1 MAKYDI
7 NQTIRFLVVGGTT
20 FFIDMALLIVLVKYF
35 DVYYLVSTA
44 IAFLVASLINYYL
57 SVLIVFEAGKYSS
70 RKKELVVF
78 FIFTFL
84 GVTINHIIIYICSN
98 ILMLRL
104 FVSKLVS
111 VFVVTVF
118 NFLTKKNI
126 VFLN

>member
-1 MAKYDI
+1 
-7 NQTIRFLVVGGTT
+7 
-20 FFIDMALLIVLVKYF
+20 MALLLVLVKYF
-35 DVYYLVSTA
+35 DVYYLISTA
-44 IAFLVASLINYYL
+44 IAFLIASLINYYL
-57 SVLIVFEAGKYSS
+57 SILMVFEAGKYSS
-70 RKKELVVF
+70 RKKELIVF

-111 VFVVTVF
+111 VILVTVF
-118 NFLTKKNI
+118 NFLTKKHI

>member
-1 MAKYDI
+1 MANYDI

-20 FFIDMALLIVLVKYF
+20 FFIDMALLLVFVKYF
-35 DVYYLVSTA
+35 DVYYLISTA

-57 SVLIVFEAGKYSS
+57 SIIMVFETGKYSS

-118 NFLTKKNI
+118 NFLTKKHI